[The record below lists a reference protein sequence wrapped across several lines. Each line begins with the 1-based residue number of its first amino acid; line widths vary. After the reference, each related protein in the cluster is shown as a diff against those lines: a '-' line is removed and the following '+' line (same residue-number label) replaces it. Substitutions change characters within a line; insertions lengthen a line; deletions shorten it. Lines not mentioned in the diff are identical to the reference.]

1 MPAVSLLVLP
11 VPATWRDLLEEL
23 APVFARRSTRL
34 LFVALAC
41 GMILADR
48 STVVAM
54 AAAAGKAD
62 RWRRACWLFSGAV
75 WDIDDL
81 GLAVARL
88 IVKYLLSCGEP
99 GPVGL

>member
-1 MPAVSLLVLP
+1 M
-11 VPATWRDLLEEL
+11 
-23 APVFARRSTRL
+23 FARRSTHR

-54 AAAAGKAD
+54 TAAAGMA
-62 RWRRACWLFSGAV
+62 RPVAAGVLVLFRRECRDV
-75 WDIDDL
+75 DDL

-88 IVKYLLSCGEP
+88 VVTYLIPP
-99 GPVGL
+99 GAAAGPSRRGRDVLQALGA